1 MVENGVFLRHRPN
14 DNNLLFRLYL
24 SLFFMILRTLIRIN
38 GLQQLQRI
46 MLTLVRGQTTLLCVI
61 RGHVRVDNLFQHRN
75 FPKSRKSPN
84 LLLRDNRV
92 TVRLR
97 VQSGLV
103 RRRVPLNLIHLPYL
117 QPLVIRRVIFPT
129 FVLYMMFIMT
139 PSVLSRKAIPITG
152 ILPSLM
158 TIQLTLRN
166 GIGTRLNLIM
176 PVTQLLPFVTSN
188 TIRLLRGNLNF
199 VRQRLLTIFRV
210 KTFAPGSHSGQLH
223 YQVLHSLPLN
233 INGNGLAFSL
243 TFRGKVRLTLLR
255 FMTLFA
261 RAISGPSRLIDVT
274 RNLNVN
280 RSRLPFLTTRAQNI
294 FLHRLGRNNNPIDQ
308 KHLQRRQLS
317 VRGTISPIPYLQLK
331 GNINL
336 FNYFRGAIRPIT
348 NRKFRYP
355 DQ

>member
-24 SLFFMILRTLIRIN
+24 GLFFMILRTLIRIK

-61 RGHVRVDNLFQHRN
+61 RGHIRVDNLFQHRN
-75 FPKSRKSPN
+75 FPKSRKAPN

-92 TVRLR
+92 TIRLR
-97 VQSGLV
+97 VQSRLV

-139 PSVLSRKAIPITG
+139 PSVLSRKAITITG

-166 GIGTRLNLIM
+166 GIGARPNLIM
-176 PVTQLLPFVTSN
+176 PVTHVTQLLPFVTSN
-188 TIRLLRGNLNF
+188 TIRLLRGNFNF

-210 KTFAPGSHSGQLH
+210 KTFAPGSHSG
-223 YQVLHSLPLN
+223 
-233 INGNGLAFSL
+233 
-243 TFRGKVRLTLLR
+243 
-255 FMTLFA
+255 
-261 RAISGPSRLIDVT
+261 
-274 RNLNVN
+274 
-280 RSRLPFLTTRAQNI
+280 
-294 FLHRLGRNNNPIDQ
+294 
-308 KHLQRRQLS
+308 
-317 VRGTISPIPYLQLK
+317 
-331 GNINL
+331 
-336 FNYFRGAIRPIT
+336 
-348 NRKFRYP
+348 
-355 DQ
+355 